1 MYHGC
6 NPLNILNAVLKYSH
20 LSLLYIAV
28 ASLLKPSSGL
38 GSESNM
44 MKAFTLSLICK
55 DICPLVTIFEQ
66 MFPVI
71 LLMFG

>member
-1 MYHGC
+1 
-6 NPLNILNAVLKYSH
+6 